1 MADTPREVGTAPAG
15 GCGEEVRE
23 MPWRTKNGK
32 RYHERYGCSRATI
45 ECGTDGLEP
54 CSLCCGK
61 GDATPAAKVAGEAA
75 AKVASRADE
84 RIEEKIDQRIDE
96 GSDARPDEAAGAGQ
110 SRHGRG
116 AVERPWGDALREAGS
131 DRLGGDAQDVVS
143 RVRRRAERLVL
154 RRLSLG
160 LAAAGIV
167 LLLVG
172 RRKPAALCMGGAL
185 GAEALRARGR

>member
-1 MADTPREVGTAPAG
+1 
-15 GCGEEVRE
+15 

-61 GDATPAAKVAGEAA
+61 GDATPAEEPAGELAEEAA
-75 AKVASRADE
+75 AKAASEADE
-84 RIEEKIDQRIDE
+84 RIEGKNGQRIDE
-96 GSDARPDEAAGAGQ
+96 GSDARPW
-110 SRHGRG
+110 
-116 AVERPWGDALREAGS
+116 VDALREAGS

>member
-1 MADTPREVGTAPAG
+1 
-15 GCGEEVRE
+15 

-61 GDATPAAKVAGEAA
+61 GDATPAGEVAEEAA
-75 AKVASRADE
+75 AGADE

-96 GSDARPDEAAGAGQ
+96 GSDARSDEAAGAGQ

-116 AVERPWGDALREAGS
+116 AVERPWVDALREAGS